1 MQFYSF
7 FTAVFLLE
15 FVDDISLNN
24 VANFFLF
31 LIVLMITVTFIF
43 ELHISLKNLTLSF

>member
-24 VANFFLF
+24 VANFFPF
-31 LIVLMITVTFIF
+31 FNCF
-43 ELHISLKNLTLSF
+43 DDYGYFYF